1 MNTYVVRQVV
11 IITILFSC
19 IIPMVPADG
28 VFTVVQTWGN
38 AGSTNGSMANA
49 SGIAVDS
56 NGSVYVA
63 DTGNNRIEK
72 FTGNGTYIVSWG
84 GSGTNT
90 SMFSSP
96 AGIAT
101 DTSGNV
107 YVADTGNNR
116 IQKFT
121 QSGSFISVWGTYGT
135 NTSELCSPAGVA
147 TDVGGNV
154 YVADTGNNRI
164 QKFTQSGN
172 FTTAWGEYGTTPGR
186 FNSPTGIAV
195 DAEGYVHVADRYNS
209 RVQKFDAAGNYI
221 CSLIT
226 EEGVSLGNLQGLASD
241 AASHVYVTDTSR
253 NQVHLFNATGVLNA
267 TWGGYGTATGFFNNP
282 KGVAT
287 DSNGSVY
294 VLDTGNSRV
303 QVFQRGPAITSC
315 TPASGDQSGNVT
327 ITITGT
333 NFEANMST
341 VSVSGT
347 GISVGPYSTRTGTL
361 ITCLFS
367 ISSHAATGQRIVTVT
382 NPGTNTTANTTFTV
396 TGPTIATLNPA
407 FGHSNTT
414 LPVTI
419 AGDLFIP
426 SSATLQKGDYVIT
439 ANTSSL
445 KKSTSTLVYIAIPL
459 TGART
464 GVYNLTL
471 KNQDGKTV
479 TKYDAFT
486 VLANTTPV
494 TNTTVRH
501 RSS

>member
-28 VFTVVQTWGN
+28 VFTVVQTWGST
-38 AGSTNGSMANA
+38 GSTNGSMTNA
-49 SGIAVDS
+49 SGIAVDC

-72 FTGNGTYIVSWG
+72 FTRNGTFILAWG
-84 GSGTNT
+84 GVGTNT

-101 DTSGNV
+101 DTIGHV

-116 IQKFT
+116 IQKFSR
-121 QSGSFISVWGTYGT
+121 SGSFLAAWGIYGT
-135 NTSELCSPAGVA
+135 NTGELCSPAGVA
-147 TDVGGNV
+147 TDAGGNV
-154 YVADTGNNRI
+154 YVSDTGNNRI

-195 DAEGYVHVADRYNS
+195 DTEGYVHVADRYNS

-241 AASHVYVTDTSR
+241 AASNVYVTDTSR
-253 NQVHLFNATGVLNA
+253 NQVHLFNATGILNA
-267 TWGGYGTATGFFNNP
+267 TWGGYGTAVGFFNNP
-282 KGVAT
+282 KGVAA
-287 DSNGSVY
+287 DSDGVY
-294 VLDTGNSRV
+294 VLDTGNNRV

-315 TPASGDQSGNVT
+315 IPASGDQSRNIT

-333 NFEANMST
+333 NFERNMST

-347 GISVGPYSTRTGTL
+347 GISVGSYSVRTGTL

-367 ISSHAATGQRIVTVT
+367 ISSQAATGQRMVTVT
-382 NPGTNTTANTTFTV
+382 NPGTNTTVNTTFTV

-419 AGDLFIP
+419 TGDLFIP
-426 SSATLQKGDYVIT
+426 SSATLQKGDYQIT

-445 KKSTSTLVYIAIPL
+445 KKSTSTLVYITIPL
-459 TGART
+459 AEART

-471 KNQDGKTV
+471 KNSDKTV

-494 TNTTVRH
+494 TNTTVKH